1 MVVSQLRSHKPS
13 ILLSSWDPPLGTSFE
28 PNLAAVLPSS
38 YFLCPKSQFGLLS
51 CISLQSGATPE
62 FPDFC
67 SVSLQSRTFLIKL
80 QVLSISLSKEVNFI
94 REKSSLQAGIG
105 ARVVPCPAG
114 FPSTEELFS
123 VTTSSPIPET

>member
-1 MVVSQLRSHKPS
+1 MRYQKVHFT
-13 ILLSSWDPPLGTSFE
+13 IFE
-28 PNLAAVLPSS
+28 ERTYAA
-38 YFLCPKSQFGLLS
+38 
-51 CISLQSGATPE
+51 SGATPE

-114 FPSTEELFS
+114 FPSTEEL
-123 VTTSSPIPET
+123 